1 MAGNN
6 DFTRSN
12 LTIQPKQRLMSAGS
26 FINPVRTYDANEQMR
41 IVESFRGL
49 STQSDALIDSF
60 IKKKQEEAQAKADMY
75 MTDALLDTNHPEH
88 KKAKEMMT
96 GLKPQAANLL
106 GVDFWTQ
113 QYIYKAQAEQEL
125 KNEEYEMLEAK
136 QTLANLS
143 PDEFR
148 EELGKIRAKTN
159 ERIASYPKGVSDYFY
174 RMPRQ
179 QLTDKV
185 RDEHYKGI
193 MQEQL
198 KARDTIFKNKII
210 NAMDNADTGLLN
222 IEINMLS
229 EEEFKMRYAEFTE
242 EKRKNIDQQ
251 AIKLGEILGDVPV
264 VVGANNKIIKT
275 EMFDNYANK
284 IVAVKDSSL
293 YQEMRGYV
301 LEAADIGTNSQTIQ
315 ANLLD
320 AMKGAIDKGNDEEMV
335 AAAYLVLMTELNT
348 DKELTSALGSWRY
361 ENKPVDKNNKGIVN
375 FDLALAETSAKE
387 LLNYGAS
394 AKARELE
401 RARINDYYEK
411 KEQQEFLELL
421 ARNEVITKQD
431 WLTLDGWQIAE
442 KAGGL
447 DYYKYAD
454 AINAYKEAVTK
465 GFNIPYT
472 DKHRKQFG
480 DTLYAI
486 QTGRIKDKGTIT
498 QMAATGRDF
507 HINDYPALLKAFDE
521 EGGSKADRRVK
532 NTNQLLFYVY
542 KDIDGIDD
550 SIMGEREKDAL
561 KADLFRDVFD
571 MNMEFST
578 DNMNKVIRYYQTV
591 VTLSKQDKDGSVFAK
606 PFAPSNKEL
615 QTNEQFTQSMTERQ
629 GVMATDEYGNKVP
642 IQRVENTDTLEDFTQ
657 TDFGQALKSVNLT
670 DEQVQQVYSALQ
682 ANTKQSDKIR
692 REKEL
697 TSKLKDRNLDERDL
711 LFIYDENPE
720 LVKTIMGVEVEVVN
734 DRVLPVD
741 PKIRKKY
748 TDLYEYYGDDVSPLI
763 ILNMAKD
770 FKGGFVRQPAKD

>member
-6 DFTRSN
+6 DFSRSN

-26 FINPVRTYDANEQMR
+26 FI
-41 IVESFRGL
+41 I
-49 STQSDALIDSF
+49 
-60 IKKKQEEAQAKADMY
+60 
-75 MTDALLDTNHPEH
+75 LDPNHPDH
-88 KKAKEMMT
+88 KKAKDMMN
-96 GLKPQAANLL
+96 GLKPQAVNLL
-106 GVDFWTQ
+106 GVDYWTQ
-113 QYIYKAQAEQEL
+113 QYIHKAQAEQEL
-125 KNEEYEMLEAK
+125 KNEEYEMLEAR
-136 QTLANLS
+136 QRLANLS

-148 EELGKIRAKTN
+148 EELGKIRARTD

-198 KARDTIFKNKII
+198 KTRDTIFKNKII
-210 NAMDNADTGLLN
+210 NAMDNVDTGLLN
-222 IEINMLS
+222 IESNMLS
-229 EEEFKMRYAEFTE
+229 EEEFRMRYAEFTAE
-242 EKRKNIDQQ
+242 ERKNIDQQ

-275 EMFDNYANK
+275 EMFDDYANK
-284 IVAVKDSSL
+284 IVAVKGSSL
-293 YQEMRGYV
+293 YQEMREYV

-320 AMKGAIDKGNDEEMV
+320 AMKGVIDKGNDEEMV

-361 ENKPVDKNNKGIVN
+361 GNKPVDKNNKGIVN

-394 AKARELE
+394 VKARELE
-401 RARINDYYEK
+401 RARIDDYYEK
-411 KEQQEFLELL
+411 KEQQEFLELI
-421 ARNEVITKQD
+421 ARSEVITKQD

-486 QTGRIKDKGTIT
+486 QTGKIKSKEEIT
-498 QMAATGRDF
+498 KRAGYDF
-507 HINDYPALLKAFDE
+507 HVDDYPALLKAFDS
-521 EGGSKADRRVK
+521 EGGAAADRRIK

-542 KDIDGIDD
+542 KDID
-550 SIMGEREKDAL
+550 SISELVMSEREKEAL

-578 DNMNKVIRYYQTV
+578 ENMNKVIHYYQTIA
-591 VTLSKQDKDGSVFAK
+591 TLSKQAGDGSMFAK
-606 PFAPSNKEL
+606 PFTPNNKEL
-615 QTNEQFTQSMTERQ
+615 QTDKQFTQSIIERQ
-629 GVMATDEYGNKVP
+629 KMMSTDENGNKIP
-642 IQRVENTDTLEDFTQ
+642 IQRVEQTDTLADFTQ
-657 TDFGQALKSVNLT
+657 TALGQALKSANLT
-670 DEQVQQVYSALQ
+670 EEQRQQVFSALQ

-692 REKEL
+692 REQAL
-697 TSKLKDRNLDERDL
+697 TSKLKDKNLDERDF
-711 LFIYDENPE
+711 LFIYSENPE
-720 LVKTIMGVEVEVVN
+720 LVKTMLDVEVEIIN

-741 PKIRKKY
+741 PKIRKNY
-748 TDLYEYYGDDVSPLI
+748 IELYNYYGDDVSPLT
-763 ILNMAKD
+763 ILKMAKD
-770 FKGGFVRQPAKD
+770 FRGGFIKRPTRN

>member
-1 MAGNN
+1 MSE
-6 DFTRSN
+6 FQRSN

-49 STQSDALIDSF
+49 SAQSDALIDSF

-75 MTDALLDTNHPEH
+75 MTDALLDPNHPDH
-88 KKAKEMMT
+88 KKAKEMMNS
-96 GLKPQAANLL
+96 LKPQAVNLL
-106 GVDFWTQ
+106 GVDYWTQ
-113 QYIYKAQAEQEL
+113 QYIHKAQAEQEL
-125 KNEEYEMLEAK
+125 KNEEYEMLEAR

-148 EELGKIRAKTN
+148 EELGKIRARTD

-174 RMPRQ
+174 RLPRQ
-179 QLTDKV
+179 ELTDKV

-210 NAMDNADTGLLN
+210 NAMDNTDTGLLN
-222 IEINMLS
+222 IESNMLS
-229 EEEFKMRYAEFTE
+229 EEEFTMRYAEFTAE
-242 EKRKNIDQQ
+242 ERKNIDQQ

-264 VVGANNKIIKT
+264 VIGANNKIIKT
-275 EMFDNYANK
+275 EMFDDYANK
-284 IVAVKDSSL
+284 IVAVKGSSL
-293 YQEMRGYV
+293 YQEMREYV

-361 ENKPVDKNNKGIVN
+361 GNKPVDKNNKGIVN
-375 FDLALAETSAKE
+375 FDLALVETSAKE

-394 AKARELE
+394 VKARELE
-401 RARINDYYEK
+401 RARIDDYYEK

-454 AINAYKEAVTK
+454 VINAYKEAVTK

-486 QTGRIKDKGTIT
+486 QTGRIKDKEAIT

-578 DNMNKVIRYYQTV
+578 ENMNKVIQYYQTV
-591 VTLSKQDKDGSVFAK
+591 ATLSKQDKDGSVFAK

-657 TDFGQALKSVNLT
+657 TDFGQALKSANLT

-741 PKIRKKY
+741 AKIRKKY
-748 TDLYEYYGDDVSPLI
+748 IDLYEYYGDDVSPLI

-770 FKGGFVRQPAKD
+770 FKGGFIRQPAKD